1 MADDQTVEK
10 DIIAI
15 LSEVSGVDEQEIK
28 PETDLAKDLEI
39 DSIKAIEITVAIEK
53 KFKIS
58 VRDEDVPKIMTLRQA
73 VDLVTQMLGQKSGAN
88 ANN

>member
-1 MADDQTVEK
+1 MTEQIEK
-10 DIIAI
+10 DIISI

-53 KFKIS
+53 KFKVS

-73 VDLVTQMLGQKSGAN
+73 VDLVSQLLGQKSAAN
-88 ANN
+88 VKS

>member
-1 MADDQTVEK
+1 MTEQIEK
-10 DIIAI
+10 EIISI

-28 PETDLAKDLEI
+28 PDTDLAKDLDI

-73 VDLVTQMLGQKSGAN
+73 VDLVSQLLGQKNTAN
-88 ANN
+88 VKS

>member
-1 MADDQTVEK
+1 MEHIEK
-10 DIIAI
+10 EIIAI
-15 LSEVSGVDEQEIK
+15 LSDVSGVDEQEIK
-28 PETDLAKDLEI
+28 PDTDLAKDLEI

-73 VDLVTQMLGQKSGAN
+73 VDLVSQLLGQKNTAN
-88 ANN
+88 VKS

>member
-1 MADDQTVEK
+1 MTEQIEK
-10 DIIAI
+10 DIISI

-73 VDLVTQMLGQKSGAN
+73 VDLVSQLLGQKSAAN
-88 ANN
+88 VKS

>member
-1 MADDQTVEK
+1 MVAINIEK
-10 DIIAI
+10 EIISI
-15 LSEVSGVDEQEIK
+15 LSEVSGVDESDIK
-28 PETDLAKDLEI
+28 AETDLAKDLDI

-73 VDLVTQMLGQKSGAN
+73 VGLVDQLLAQKNTAN
-88 ANN
+88 VKN

>member
-1 MADDQTVEK
+1 MEQIEK
-10 DIIAI
+10 DIISI
-15 LSEVSGVDEQEIK
+15 LSEVSGVDVQEIK
-28 PETDLAKDLEI
+28 PDTDLAKDLEI

-73 VDLVTQMLGQKSGAN
+73 VDLVNQLLGQKNTAN
-88 ANN
+88 VKS

>member
-1 MADDQTVEK
+1 MTENVERE
-10 DIIAI
+10 IISI
-15 LSEVSGVDEQEIK
+15 LSDVSGVDEQEIK
-28 PETDLAKDLEI
+28 PDTDLAKDLEI

-73 VDLVTQMLGQKSGAN
+73 VDLVRQLLGQKN
-88 ANN
+88 AENVKS

>member
-1 MADDQTVEK
+1 MTEQIEK
-10 DIIAI
+10 DIISI

-58 VRDEDVPKIMTLRQA
+58 IRDEDVPKIMTLRQA
-73 VDLVTQMLGQKSGAN
+73 VDLVSQLLGQKSAAN
-88 ANN
+88 VKS